1 MSLSWRIKFTSFYHL
16 TANQKYLFAGKQVIL
31 VRDFSQL
38 RPVANFFDLGRFV
51 FDSPLFMKSIP
62 HHARSAVSK
71 KSSFSYRGHTS
82 GLTKKKWRPEDNISP
97 AKK

>member
-1 MSLSWRIKFTSFYHL
+1 MTQTY
-16 TANQKYLFAGKQVIL
+16 APL
-31 VRDFSQL
+31 VCFE
-38 RPVANFFDLGRFV
+38 VMNK
-51 FDSPLFMKSIP
+51 DSPLIALQHPKATLWGQKKVAVGETWLLWEGRGVI
-62 HHARSAVSK
+62 HAGSAVSK